1 MRRLARRL
9 GRDERGL
16 AAMEFA
22 FVAPILIF
30 LHLATVECVQA
41 WEAYRRV
48 THIAS
53 AIADITAQ
61 NNTVTAAQMQDI
73 LAAGSTLIAP
83 FSSASLGERVSSMT
97 ADASGTPKVDWS
109 STLNYTAA
117 AAPSVPAGSLSA
129 GQSVIV
135 ADVTY
140 SVPSM
145 FGLVLPSTITFAKHA
160 YLTPRLSTQVVN
172 SG

>member
-1 MRRLARRL
+1 MRRLAGRL

-48 THIAS
+48 THIAA

-61 NNTVTAAQMQDI
+61 NNTVTNAQMQDI
-73 LAAGSTLIAP
+73 LGAGSALVAP
-83 FSSASLGERVSSMT
+83 FSTANLGERVSSMT
-97 ADASGTPKVDWS
+97 ADAGGTPRLDWS
-109 STLNYTAA
+109 STLNYTATDS
-117 AAPSVPAGSLSA
+117 PSVPAGSLAA

-140 SVPSM
+140 SVPAI
-145 FGLVLPSTITFAKHA
+145 FGVVLPATITFRKHA
-160 YLTPRLSTQVVN
+160 YLTPRISTQVAK